1 MGKSRQQDETA
12 RDVILLR
19 VFVGQEELEHHAFTK
34 DKIVIGR
41 DPYADIYLE
50 DPKISRVHATIERE
64 GSARLFRD
72 HSTNGVT
79 INQSR
84 VRTHSIRQGDEITI
98 GRFRIAVEIHPQSE
112 TSFFDA
118 SRAEGLGVDVEQT
131 LRAATERGSDA
142 FAGNRN
148 HSAPRAPRA

>member
-1 MGKSRQQDETA
+1 MGKSKQQDETA

-50 DPKISRVHATIERE
+50 DAKISRVHATIERE
-64 GSARLFRD
+64 GNSRLFRD
-72 HSTNGVT
+72 HSTNGAL
-79 INQSR
+79 INGAR
-84 VRTHSIRQGDEITI
+84 VRTHTIRQSDEVTI
-98 GRFRIAVEIHPQSE
+98 GRFRIAIEIHPQSE

-131 LRAATERGSDA
+131 LRAPTERGSESL
-142 FAGNRN
+142 AGVKTP
-148 HSAPRAPRA
+148 SSSRAPRA